1 MDSFRVRSSET
12 VDFNQ
17 LVCIMGRAGEL
28 AFIRAPQQQAWGS
41 PKAPSGGAQPEL
53 HGRGQFPSWVF
64 SVSLVSWFLN
74 ISFYFLLNILL
85 SFLSTN
91 SCKFHPSF
99 FFFFLFHGSKNTE
112 MVHFHFIIPHQV
124 YCWQR
129 QVLFRW
135 PSHVYR
141 MCTFQSY
148 SSNRYS

>member
-1 MDSFRVRSSET
+1 MDSFRVRSET

-99 FFFFLFHGSKNTE
+99 FFFFSFMALRTLKWYIFILFFLTRYIVGRGRFFFVGQV
-112 MVHFHFIIPHQV
+112 MFIECARSSLIQV
-124 YCWQR
+124 TGI
-129 QVLFRW
+129 
-135 PSHVYR
+135 H
-141 MCTFQSY
+141 
-148 SSNRYS
+148 N